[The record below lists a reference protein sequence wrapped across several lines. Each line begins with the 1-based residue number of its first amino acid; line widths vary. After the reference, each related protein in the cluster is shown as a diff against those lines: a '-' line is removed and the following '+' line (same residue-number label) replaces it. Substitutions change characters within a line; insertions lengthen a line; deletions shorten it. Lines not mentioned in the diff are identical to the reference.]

1 MDDGGLWRLFFQTGL
16 PQAYLAI
23 RGEQAGRAGRA
34 AADQAQTAFA
44 PEEAAPRQV

>member
-23 RGEQAGRAGRA
+23 RGEQAVRA
-34 AADQAQTAFA
+34 AAVQAQTAFA

>member
-23 RGEQAGRAGRA
+23 RGEQVVRA